1 MVKAMPKKMLPAQ
14 AIPTLIQERLQA
26 WGRVIRAQRT
36 LQRLRAAD
44 LCARLEISEATLRR
58 LERGDAG
65 AGAGLYLMALQVLG
79 VLDELTPSPPAVL
92 WDAQSRQRVRLP
104 AAGSGD
110 DYF

>member
-1 MVKAMPKKMLPAQ
+1 MPRKMLPAQ

-79 VLDELTPSPPAVL
+79 VLDELAPPPPAVL
-92 WDAQSRQRVRLP
+92 RDAQSRQRVRLP
-104 AAGSGD
+104 AAGSED

>member
-1 MVKAMPKKMLPAQ
+1 MPKKKLSPEAV
-14 AIPTLIQERLQA
+14 PTLVQERLVL

-36 LQRLRAAD
+36 LQRIRAAD

-65 AGAGLYLMALQVLG
+65 AGAGLYLMAFQVLG
-79 VLDELTPSPPAVL
+79 VLDELAPVPSGTL
-92 WDAQSRQRVRLP
+92 WSGEAKQRVRLSSKK
-104 AAGSGD
+104 ADG